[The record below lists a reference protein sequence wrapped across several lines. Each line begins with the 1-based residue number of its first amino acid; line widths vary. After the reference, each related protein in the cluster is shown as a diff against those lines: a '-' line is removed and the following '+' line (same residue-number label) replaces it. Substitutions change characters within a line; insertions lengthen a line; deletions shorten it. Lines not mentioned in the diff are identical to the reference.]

1 MKVSLKS
8 QLNRL
13 FRRKQKSSS
22 VGGFTFIELLV
33 VIFIAGGILSGLL
46 YLVVELLGVDQREA
60 SRNETQRE
68 MQLAM
73 DYIATELREAVYVYN
88 DCYLPQGNRND
99 PDGDPNNPNDDYC
112 PGLIN
117 FLPDNLTSPD
127 NIPVVAFWKQQP
139 IPTVLKERCA
149 SSATPPDDIPCRTA
163 SSYALVVYSINTAD
177 SDIWKGKARI
187 TRYALT
193 QFQSN
198 GTRAPGYAPPEEG
211 VSVRFDRWPIGDN
224 DTDRRVGTPLDT
236 SAVLVDFLDDGSGAD
251 FIDTDETADLASC
264 PDDYSMVP
272 SQEVLDAVGAPDIRS
287 FYACVDQGQSNT
299 NRDVILYIRGNAQG
313 RPGISG
319 EASFLP
325 TLETRVLS
333 RGVLGRAP

>member
-1 MKVSLKS
+1 MSLKS

-13 FRRKQKSSS
+13 FQRRQKFSRA
-22 VGGFTFIELLV
+22 GGFTLIELLV
-33 VIFIAGGILSGLL
+33 VVFIAGGILSGLL

-60 SRNETQRE
+60 SRTETQRE

-88 DCYLPQGNRND
+88 DCYLPQGSRSD
-99 PDGDPNNPNDDYC
+99 PDGDPDNPDDDYC

-117 FLPDNLTSPD
+117 FLPDDLASAE

-139 IPTVLKERCA
+139 LPTVLKQRCD
-149 SSATPPDDIPCRTA
+149 SATPPADIPCRTA
-163 SSYALVVYSINTAD
+163 SSYALVVYSINTD
-177 SDIWKGKARI
+177 PDGPWDGKARI

-193 QFQSN
+193 QFQSD
-198 GTRAPGYAPPEEG
+198 GDPTPGYAPPEEG
-211 VSVRFDRWPIGDN
+211 VNVRFDRWPVGIAG
-224 DTDRRVGTPLDT
+224 TDRRTGTPQDT
-236 SAVLVDFLDDGSGAD
+236 SAVLVDFLDDDTGAAFSAD
-251 FIDTDETADLASC
+251 DQTADLARC
-264 PDDYSMVP
+264 PTGYTMTP
-272 SQEVLDAVGAPDIRS
+272 SEEVLNSIDAPDIRS
-287 FYACVDQGQSNT
+287 FYACVDQGQGNT

-313 RPGISG
+313 RPGIAG

-333 RGVLGRAP
+333 RGVLGRTPQF

>member
-1 MKVSLKS
+1 MSLRS
-8 QLNRL
+8 RLNRL

-33 VIFIAGGILSGLL
+33 VIFIAGGIISGLL

-88 DCYLPQGNRND
+88 DCYLPQGSRTN
-99 PDGDPNNPNDDYC
+99 PDGDPNNPDDDYC

-117 FLPDNLTSPD
+117 HLPDALTSAD
-127 NIPVVAFWKQQP
+127 NIPIIAFWKQQP
-139 IPTVLKERCA
+139 IPTVLKEQCA
-149 SSATPPDDIPCRTA
+149 SSPTPPDNIPCRTA
-163 SSYALVVYSINTAD
+163 SSYALIVYSINRAD

-193 QFQSN
+193 QFKSD
-198 GTRAPGYAPPEEG
+198 GSLTPGYAPPEEG
-211 VSVRFDRWPIGDN
+211 VSVRFDRWPIGAN
-224 DTDRRVGTPLDT
+224 SASRQAVLPRDT

-264 PDDYSMVP
+264 PDDYSMIP
-272 SQEVLDAVGAPDIRS
+272 NQDVLTTIGAPAIRS

>member
-1 MKVSLKS
+1 MRMSLKS

-13 FRRKQKSSS
+13 FHCRQKFSSA
-22 VGGFTFIELLV
+22 GGFTLIELLV
-33 VIFIAGGILSGLL
+33 VVFIAGGILSGLL

-60 SRNETQRE
+60 SRTETQRE

-73 DYIATELREAVYVYN
+73 DYIASELREAVYVYN

-99 PDGDPNNPNDDYC
+99 PDGDPNNPDDDYC

-117 FLPDNLTSPD
+117 YLPDDLTSAN

-139 IPTVLKERCA
+139 IPTILKQQCA
-149 SSATPPDDIPCRTA
+149 SANPPVGIPCRTA
-163 SSYALVVYSINTAD
+163 SSYALVVYSINTD
-177 SDIWKGKARI
+177 NPNNVWDGKARI

-198 GTRAPGYAPPEEG
+198 GNPTPGYAPPEEG
-211 VSVRFDRWPIGDN
+211 VNVRFDRWPIGSAG
-224 DTDRRVGTPLDT
+224 TDRRSGTPRNT
-236 SAVLVDFLDDGSGAD
+236 SAVLVDFLDDASGAAFND
-251 FIDTDETADLASC
+251 EDETADLARC
-264 PDDYSMVP
+264 PTGYSLTP
-272 SQEVLDAVGAPDIRS
+272 SQEVLDNINAPDIRS
-287 FYACVDQGQSNT
+287 FYACVDQGQGNT

-313 RPGISG
+313 RPGILG